1 LGNPKS
7 KVRLAV
13 KRRVVAAAVYMSFMT
28 GLLSDFF
35 SPGPARALPSLP
47 VPCAAETRRKER
59 KRVEL
64 TS

>member
-1 LGNPKS
+1 
-7 KVRLAV
+7 V

>member
-1 LGNPKS
+1 M
-7 KVRLAV
+7 KVRLS
-13 KRRVVAAAVYMSFMT
+13 RGEERSVVAVAVYMSFMT

-35 SPGPARALPSLP
+35 SPGPARALASLP